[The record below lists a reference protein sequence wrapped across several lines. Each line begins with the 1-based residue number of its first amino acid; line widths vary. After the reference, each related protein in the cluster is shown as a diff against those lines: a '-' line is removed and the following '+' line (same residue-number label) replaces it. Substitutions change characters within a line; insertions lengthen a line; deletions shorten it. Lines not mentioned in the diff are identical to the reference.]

1 MEATVI
7 TSYEL
12 SGARIYIWTSWVWIL
27 RLLVQRVS
35 ASCMHFFSFFTLVW
49 SQVVRMENRNWGI
62 RCLVQV
68 FICLFYSRSLLVFC
82 FKCSSVSMSIPNS
95 LTIPSPILPL
105 VTIRLLQSIEQS
117 SLCCPAISISKPSW
131 SIYISWRH

>member
-1 MEATVI
+1 MGQLGLDIEMA
-7 TSYEL
+7 
-12 SGARIYIWTSWVWIL
+12 GAKGFCT
-27 RLLVQRVS
+27 
-35 ASCMHFFSFFTLVW
+35 MHFFSFFTLVW

-95 LTIPSPILPL
+95 LTVPSPILPL
-105 VTIRLLQSIEQS
+105 VTIRLLQNIEQS
-117 SLCCPAISISKPSW
+117 SQCCPAGPYWLSSLNTAVWRCPSQ
-131 SIYISWRH
+131 SPNLSPLPL